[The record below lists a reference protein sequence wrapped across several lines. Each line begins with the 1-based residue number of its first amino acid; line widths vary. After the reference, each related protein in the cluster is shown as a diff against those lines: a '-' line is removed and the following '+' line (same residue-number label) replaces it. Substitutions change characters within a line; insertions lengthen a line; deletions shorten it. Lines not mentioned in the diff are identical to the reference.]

1 VEKFAAGV
9 VDTGGKF
16 ATGVVENGGNFAAGV
31 VAIGVPFN
39 LFSLQEK
46 DEEEE
51 DEEDEEEEEDA
62 VEAVTEAL
70 NDQLMRQKK
79 ERGQEERTASMAAS
93 FPAPKSILKHSDS
106 SFGLH
111 SPDSLNDD
119 VQVPKLK

>member
-1 VEKFAAGV
+1 MYKTIRAHLKSAVSIFRTFK
-9 VDTGGKF
+9 KK
-16 ATGVVENGGNFAAGV
+16 
-31 VAIGVPFN
+31 
-39 LFSLQEK
+39 LFISWHCPLNQCSLQEK

-93 FPAPKSILKHSDS
+93 SPAPKSILKHSDS

-119 VQVPKLK
+119 VQVSKVKK